1 MERAAS
7 NTKTWLFSAYSAKR
21 LCFEVQF
28 QFIAKFVP
36 RYFEGVF
43 PYNLLPYDLPYSKK
57 FSGAMVGLLKFGGN
71 SFSLLLSFM
80 FTLTFQVLMLQK
92 LLLLFS
98 KGANPSPGASPVF
111 LTVTQ
116 VNQYTC
122 IARSALCTGNYDL
135 YVLVTQVSNDFE
147 QEMEKSNN
155 LSSHAQ

>member
-1 MERAAS
+1 
-7 NTKTWLFSAYSAKR
+7 
-21 LCFEVQF
+21 
-28 QFIAKFVP
+28 
-36 RYFEGVF
+36 
-43 PYNLLPYDLPYSKK
+43 
-57 FSGAMVGLLKFGGN
+57 MVGLLKFGGN

-135 YVLVTQVSNDFE
+135 YVLVTQVSKWKTTGPVTPNKKDLNPCVRGAKYRHRR
-147 QEMEKSNN
+147 MAPDCEKPHCSDLFVWGLICQNPLFAKRFCKYKSDQAN
-155 LSSHAQ
+155 MSIDTC

>member
-1 MERAAS
+1 
-7 NTKTWLFSAYSAKR
+7 
-21 LCFEVQF
+21 
-28 QFIAKFVP
+28 
-36 RYFEGVF
+36 
-43 PYNLLPYDLPYSKK
+43 
-57 FSGAMVGLLKFGGN
+57 MVGILKFGGN

-122 IARSALCTGNYDL
+122 IARSALCTGTYDL
-135 YVLVTQVSNDFE
+135 YVLVTQVSSDFE

-155 LSSHAQ
+155 WPSHAQ